1 MMQTNTRAIALT
13 GGIGS
18 GKSTVA
24 KMFADMGVPV
34 LDLDVVGR
42 DMLASPTVQ
51 SALLDTFGSGIQNEQ
66 GGIDRKLLATQAF
79 CDAKQTARLN
89 AILHPEIVAFEQ
101 QWLKQQHAPYAIIEA
116 SVVLESGGISRMDAL
131 IVVLADK
138 TLRKKRVLTRGK
150 QDEAMFKQIIER
162 QCDDDM
168 RRKYANYILHND
180 SSLESL
186 QQQVIQLSEQLM
198 KESL

>member
-1 MMQTNTRAIALT
+1 MTQTNTRAIALT

-42 DMLASPTVQ
+42 ELLASPKIQ
-51 SALLDTFGSGIQNEQ
+51 SALVGVFGSGIQNEQ
-66 GGIDRKLLATQAF
+66 GAIDRKLLAAQAF

-116 SVVLESGGISRMDAL
+116 SVVLESGGISRMDGL
-131 IVVLADK
+131 IVVLAGK
-138 TLRKKRVLTRGK
+138 TLRKKRVLMRGK

-162 QCDDDM
+162 QCDDVM
-168 RRKYANYILHND
+168 RHKHADYILHND
-180 SSLESL
+180 GSLESL
-186 QQQVIQLSEQLM
+186 QQQVMQLSEQLM
-198 KESL
+198 QESL